1 MNDFN
6 YKKSLGQ
13 NFLQDKNILENI
25 VKCANISDNALT
37 IEIGPG
43 SGNLTKEIAKLS
55 KQVLCYEIDER
66 LEMVLDDTFR
76 YLVGAYYGI
85 SEMDEYD
92 LKEYVLK
99 DIEEY
104 IRSFVK
110 QNPIKNFNYKEEA
123 SRVMFD
129 RELKTK
135 LQDSLIVL
143 PKVNASTEL
152 ILLVKERLKRIREE
166 EIEKL

>member
-1 MNDFN
+1 
-6 YKKSLGQ
+6 
-13 NFLQDKNILENI
+13 
-25 VKCANISDNALT
+25 
-37 IEIGPG
+37 
-43 SGNLTKEIAKLS
+43 
-55 KQVLCYEIDER
+55 
-66 LEMVLDDTFR
+66 MVLDDTFR

-110 QNPIKNFNYKEEA
+110 QNSIKNFNYKEEA
-123 SRVMFD
+123 NRVMCD

>member
-1 MNDFN
+1 
-6 YKKSLGQ
+6 
-13 NFLQDKNILENI
+13 
-25 VKCANISDNALT
+25 
-37 IEIGPG
+37 
-43 SGNLTKEIAKLS
+43 
-55 KQVLCYEIDER
+55 
-66 LEMVLDDTFR
+66 MVLDDTFR

-123 SRVMFD
+123 SRVMSD